1 MGGTLDN
8 RWNSCSNWNSGEKKK
23 HAVKTGTQ
31 ERHRLIFQHII
42 YYERGSKKKFWR
54 GMGFKKFHGNSL
66 IQFLSSVSSVT
77 QSCLTLCDPMD
88 CIRPGFPVHHQL
100 LEIAQTCPSS
110 QWCHLTISSSVVPFS
125 SCLRSFPASGSFAMS
140 QFSTSG
146 SQSIGASVSA
156 SRLFLGHSNCKNKIK
171 KLFGK
176 DKFCKA

>member
-8 RWNSCSNWNSGEKKK
+8 RWNSCWNWNSGKKKK

-66 IQFLSSVSSVT
+66 IWFLSSVSSVT

-88 CIRPGFPVHHQL
+88 CSRPGFPVHHQL

-125 SCLRSFPASGSFAMS
+125 SCHQSFSALGSFPMS
-140 QFSTSG
+140 QVFSSG
-146 SQSIGASVSA
+146 YRTHGELIAQLEPE
-156 SRLFLGHSNCKNKIK
+156 SRSSKPGNLDPSRWLN
-171 KLFGK
+171 
-176 DKFCKA
+176 